1 VGGARLFVFPCL
13 AQIRTIA
20 GAVER
25 DLALLTATL
34 RTNASVDG
42 GTEPLFFAD
51 FADGAAQ
58 NFSWALNHGNPE
70 AE

>member
-1 VGGARLFVFPCL
+1 VFPRL

-25 DLALLTATL
+25 DLALLAATL
-34 RTNASVDG
+34 RTDASVECR
-42 GTEPLFFAD
+42 TETLFLPK

-58 NFSWALNHGNPE
+58 KSLLRLNHGNPE
-70 AE
+70 AG